1 MTNAAETA
9 VKTRPAGAAL
19 QWAMLCCL
27 LVILGSAVTVVFLAQ
42 KTRLLFGDLES
53 ARKLQ
58 YELDSQWNRLILER
72 STLLAPANVER
83 VARGKLGMSLPQ
95 PREVV
100 VVKP

>member
-1 MTNAAETA
+1 MTSTETVNEA
-9 VKTRPAGAAL
+9 RSAGAAL
-19 QWAMLCCL
+19 QVALLCCL

-42 KTRLLFGDLES
+42 KTRLLFGELES

-95 PREVV
+95 PGDVV